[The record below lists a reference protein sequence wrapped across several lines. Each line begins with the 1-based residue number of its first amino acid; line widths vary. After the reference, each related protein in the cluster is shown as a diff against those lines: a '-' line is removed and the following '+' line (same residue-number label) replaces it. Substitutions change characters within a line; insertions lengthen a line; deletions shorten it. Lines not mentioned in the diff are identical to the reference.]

1 MKKGSEGPGL
11 SEEVIAS
18 KIYLIRGQKVM
29 LDQDLGVLYGVGT
42 GNLNKAVT
50 RNIKRFPEDFLFRL
64 TKDEYEIL
72 QFQNGISSWGGR
84 RNFPFAFTEQGVA
97 MLSSVLNSDHAIMIN
112 IQIIRVFTKMR
123 QILESHKEI
132 IRQLESLKMNDLEQ
146 DRNIMLIFECL
157 KQLNQVKE
165 EEADFKNRKRIGF
178 QRQSET

>member
-1 MKKGSEGPGL
+1 M
-11 SEEVIAS
+11 
-18 KIYLIRGQKVM
+18 
-29 LDQDLGVLYGVGT
+29 
-42 GNLNKAVT
+42 T

-64 TKDEYEIL
+64 KKDEYEIL
-72 QFQNGISSWGGR
+72 KFQIGISSWGG
-84 RNFPFAFTEQGVA
+84 
-97 MLSSVLNSDHAIMIN
+97 
-112 IQIIRVFTKMR
+112 KMR

-132 IRQLESLKMNDLEQ
+132 IRQIESLQINDLEQ